1 MERFDDIVDA
11 SAKARRKKDERE
23 MRINSIAPLAPR
35 TVIARDKSGG
45 SRRPSLTDCVCV
57 EAEQE
62 RLHKVWRQSV
72 ACVKAVG
79 DEDDEP
85 YDMHLLE
92 SCSSAPA
99 RMMRNPYETKGNGIT
114 DLLSTFAQDGE
125 REPVPISK
133 DDTFATGYS
142 APPRMRAPART
153 ART

>member
-23 MRINSIAPLAPR
+23 MRINNINPLAPR

-62 RLHKVWRQSV
+62 RLHAVWRQSV

-85 YDMHLLE
+85 YGARAPRD
-92 SCSSAPA
+92 SSALRGGA
-99 RMMRNPYETKGNGIT
+99 HV
-114 DLLSTFAQDGE
+114 L
-125 REPVPISK
+125 
-133 DDTFATGYS
+133 
-142 APPRMRAPART
+142 RAVLA
-153 ART
+153 

>member
-1 MERFDDIVDA
+1 
-11 SAKARRKKDERE
+11 

-125 REPVPISK
+125 REPPVPVSK
-133 DDTFATGYS
+133 DDTFARSYS
-142 APPRMRAPART
+142 APPGRRART
-153 ART
+153 ARTAVV